1 MKKRLIRLIVDAC
14 KYIDYKRKKLEY
26 YEGETAPYCG
36 HHYSGADGVLY
47 KAYYREGEGYEEARF
62 LGFVFGIDTDDD
74 CWWRW
79 VCRYK
84 IVKDLYADG
93 NRVCTN
99 LAWTNISRELELFIY
114 FNIMTRHKKVRYK
127 YKIKK
132 KW

>member
-1 MKKRLIRLIVDAC
+1 MKKRLINLVIDAC
-14 KYIDYKRKKLEY
+14 RYIDNKRGKLDHYEY
-26 YEGETAPYCG
+26 ETAPYCG
-36 HHYSGADGVLY
+36 HHYQGTNGVLY
-47 KAYYREGEGYEEARF
+47 KAYYHEGEGYEQARF
-62 LGFVFGIDTDDD
+62 LGFVFGIDTDDE

-99 LAWTNISRELELFIY
+99 VAWTNISSELNTFYHI
-114 FNIMTRHKKVRYK
+114 NIKTKKIRYK

>member
-1 MKKRLIRLIVDAC
+1 MKKRLIRLIIDAC
-14 KYIDYKRKKLEY
+14 YRIDKKRGVLDHYEY
-26 YEGETAPYCG
+26 ETAPYCG
-36 HHYSGADGVLY
+36 HHYQGTNGVLY
-47 KAYYREGEGYEEARF
+47 KEYYHEGEGYEEARF

-99 LAWTNISRELELFIY
+99 LAWTNISRELETFIA
-114 FNIMTRHKKVRYK
+114 FNIKTRHKKVRFK

-132 KW
+132 K

>member
-14 KYIDYKRKKLEY
+14 KYIDYKRGNLSDYEY
-26 YEGETAPYCG
+26 ETAPYCC
-36 HHYSGADGVLY
+36 HHYSGTKGVIYRADY
-47 KAYYREGEGYEEARF
+47 FEGDGYEEANF
-62 LGFVFGIDTDDD
+62 LGFVFGINTDDD

-79 VCRYK
+79 YCRYK

-99 LAWTNISRELELFIY
+99 LAWTNISRELNLFYY
-114 FNIMTRHKKVRYK
+114 FNIKTRHKKVRYR